1 MNKIFFF
8 FISILVFDMLIVSC
22 TKDNVCYSC
31 DVELDNWAKENLKE
45 IRAMSTEEWFEL
57 DYKYSR
63 PAYVAL
69 RSNSKFRIW
78 EVKLKDVL
86 RYDWNNDEES
96 HIKSLLRFAT
106 MNKRIFRN
114 DFYENSQL
122 VSKAQLFLDNWV
134 RYATDSLRWSKEL
147 VYAIS
152 ADPHLIADT
161 KGGMM
166 IKNNGIELLSRPI
179 GGDTDLLKCNC
190 NLSSMWYLDCKNDP
204 CEKTVRGCGTLLL
217 FKCNGRHNLGTPPDP
232 TDEERP
238 RVMVEDSH

>member
-31 DVELDNWAKENLKE
+31 DVELDNWTKENLKE

-63 PAYVAL
+63 PAYVAQ

-96 HIKSLLRFAT
+96 HIKSLLRFVM

-114 DFYENSQL
+114 DFYKNSQL
-122 VSKAQLFLDNWV
+122 VSKTQLFLDNWV

-166 IKNNGIELLSRPI
+166 IKNNGIELLIRPK
-179 GGDTDLLKCNC
+179 GVLLECNC
-190 NLSSMWYLDCKNDP
+190 NLSSMWYLDCENVP
-204 CEKTVRGCGTLLL
+204 CEETLRGCGTLLL
-217 FKCNGRHNLGTPPDP
+217 FRCNGRHNLGIPPDP
-232 TDEERP
+232 TEERP
-238 RVMVEDSH
+238 GRLEDSH